1 MEIRQGGQIV
11 PNPPWEPQCLIIY
24 GPSLDPA
31 FTRSLYSLMIR
42 AGVGRSTEASTEKAV
57 EEAFAGAFAQAG
69 VSEADWALVVFTAE
83 HMRDQEKLRN
93 AVSHACNPAVVVGSS
108 AAGILTGEG
117 EVEGSEG
124 IAVLAVATDQLQA
137 NAFLFESLRGHD
149 AEAGT
154 KIANLAR
161 ISPDTNLLT
170 VLMPDSY
177 NGQAQEMLQAIQREI
192 GYSPIIGAGSSESG
206 VAGATFQ
213 LCNDQIATNAVTGLH
228 LSGSFESS
236 IDITQGCQPIT
247 EPLAITRAEG
257 NIIYEIDHR
266 PAFEVFTSVLKG
278 PLLEDLRRALMYV
291 FVGLPAD
298 RRSDTV
304 GAGEYLVRNIIG
316 LDSKKKIIAVADK
329 VTEGQAMIFTLRDGQ
344 RARDDLGQMLKR
356 QAERLAGKKP
366 AFGVYFN
373 CCARGASLY
382 GMPGIDSAY
391 IRQILGEFPL
401 IGMFGG
407 YELAPLGGAN
417 HLFAY
422 TGVLA
427 LICEA
432 D

>member
-1 MEIRQGGQIV
+1 M
-11 PNPPWEPQCLIIY
+11 
-24 GPSLDPA
+24 
-31 FTRSLYSLMIR
+31 
-42 AGVGRSTEASTEKAV
+42 
-57 EEAFAGAFAQAG
+57 
-69 VSEADWALVVFTAE
+69 
-83 HMRDQEKLRN
+83 
-93 AVSHACNPAVVVGSS
+93 SHASNQAVVLGPS
-108 AAGILTGEG
+108 AAGIVTGEG
-117 EVEGSEG
+117 EVEGSHG
-124 IAVLAVATDQLQA
+124 IAVLALASDELQA

-149 AEAGT
+149 AEAGA
-154 KIANLAR
+154 KIAKLAR
-161 ISPDTNLLT
+161 PSLDSNLLT
-170 VLMPDSY
+170 LLMPDSY
-177 NGQAQEMLQAIQREI
+177 NGQAQEMLQAMEREI
-192 GYSPIIGAGSSESG
+192 GYWPVIGAGSSESG

-228 LSGSFESS
+228 LSGSFEAF

-257 NIIYEIDHR
+257 NIIYEIDKR
-266 PAFEVFTSVLKG
+266 PAFELFTSVLKG
-278 PLLEDLRRALMYV
+278 PLIEDLRRALLYV

-298 RRSDTV
+298 RLRNTV
-304 GAGEYLVRNIIG
+304 GGGEYLVRNIIG
-316 LDSKKKIIAVADK
+316 LDSKKKIIGVADQ
-329 VTEGQAMIFTLRDGQ
+329 VNEGQAMIFTLRDGQ

-356 QAERLAGKKP
+356 QALRLSGKKP

-382 GMPGIDSAY
+382 GIPGIDSAY
-391 IRQILGEFPL
+391 IRQVLGDFPL

-407 YELAPLGGAN
+407 YELAPMGGAN

>member
-1 MEIRQGGQIV
+1 
-11 PNPPWEPQCLIIY
+11 
-24 GPSLDPA
+24 
-31 FTRSLYSLMIR
+31 MIR

-57 EEAFAGAFAQAG
+57 EEAFAAALAQA
-69 VSEADWALVVFTAE
+69 EIRQADVALIVFTAE
-83 HMRDQEKLRN
+83 HMRDQERLRN
-93 AVSHACNPAVVVGSS
+93 SVSHASNHAVVVGSS

-117 EVEGSEG
+117 EVEGSHG
-124 IAVLAVATDQLQA
+124 IAVLALASDQLQT
-137 NAFLFESLRGHD
+137 NAFLFEPLRGHD
-149 AEAGT
+149 AEAG
-154 KIANLAR
+154 AR
-161 ISPDTNLLT
+161 IAKLTGPGLDGNLLT

-177 NGQAQEMLQAIQREI
+177 NGQAQDMLQAMEREI
-192 GYSPIIGAGSSESG
+192 GYSPVIGAGSSESG
-206 VAGATFQ
+206 VAGATIQ
-213 LCNDQIATNAVTGLH
+213 LCNDKVATNAVTGLH
-228 LSGSFESS
+228 LSGLFESF

-247 EPLAITRAEG
+247 EPLVITRADG
-257 NIIYEIDHR
+257 NIIYEIDNR

-291 FVGLPAD
+291 FIGVPAD
-298 RRSDTV
+298 RRRNNV
-304 GAGEYLVRNIIG
+304 GGGEYLVRNIIG
-316 LDSKKKIIAVADK
+316 LDSEKKIIGVADE

-356 QAERLAGKKP
+356 QAQRLAGKKP

-382 GMPGIDSAY
+382 GIPGIDSAY
-391 IRQILGEFPL
+391 IRQMLGDFPL

>member
-1 MEIRQGGQIV
+1 MVLLLTLLSQA
-11 PNPPWEPQCLIIY
+11 PYTP
-24 GPSLDPA
+24 
-31 FTRSLYSLMIR
+31 TMIR
-42 AGVGRSTEASTEKAV
+42 AGVGQSTEASTEKAV
-57 EEAFAGAFAQAG
+57 EQAFAAALAQADA
-69 VSEADWALVVFTAE
+69 SQADMALVVFTAE
-83 HMRDQEKLRN
+83 HMRDQERLRN
-93 AVSHACNPAVVVGSS
+93 AVSHASNQAVVLGSS

-117 EVEGSEG
+117 EVEGSHG
-124 IAVLAVATDQLQA
+124 IAVLALASDELQA

-149 AEAGT
+149 AEAGA
-154 KIANLAR
+154 KIAKLAR
-161 ISPDTNLLT
+161 PSLDSNLLT
-170 VLMPDSY
+170 LLMPDSY
-177 NGQAQEMLQAIQREI
+177 NGQAQEMLQAMEREI
-192 GYSPIIGAGSSESG
+192 GYWPVIGAGSSESG

-228 LSGSFESS
+228 LSGSFEAF

-247 EPLAITRAEG
+247 EPLVITRADG
-257 NIIYEIDHR
+257 NIIYEIDNR

-298 RRSDTV
+298 RRRNTV

-316 LDSKKKIIAVADK
+316 LDSQKKIIGVADELN
-329 VTEGQAMIFTLRDGQ
+329 EGQAMIFTLRDGQ

-356 QAERLAGKKP
+356 QAQRLSGKKP

-382 GMPGIDSAY
+382 GIPGIDSAY
-391 IRQILGEFPL
+391 IRQILGDFPL

>member
-1 MEIRQGGQIV
+1 
-11 PNPPWEPQCLIIY
+11 
-24 GPSLDPA
+24 
-31 FTRSLYSLMIR
+31 MIR
-42 AGVGRSTEASTEKAV
+42 AGVGQSTEASTEKAV
-57 EEAFAGAFAQAG
+57 EQAFAAALAQAG
-69 VSEADWALVVFTAE
+69 IGQADMALIVFTAE
-83 HMRDQEKLRN
+83 HMRDRERLRN
-93 AVSHACNPAVVVGSS
+93 AVSHASNHAVVVGSS
-108 AAGILTGEG
+108 AAGILSAEG
-117 EVEGSEG
+117 EVEGSHG
-124 IAVLAVATDQLQA
+124 IAVLALASDQLQA
-137 NAFLFESLRGHD
+137 NAFLFEPLRGHD
-149 AEAGT
+149 AEAGA
-154 KIANLAR
+154 KIAK
-161 ISPDTNLLT
+161 LT
-170 VLMPDSY
+170 RTRPSLDSNFLTLLMPDSY
-177 NGQAQEMLQAIQREI
+177 NGQAQEMLQAMQDEI
-192 GYSPIIGAGSSESG
+192 GYSPVIGAGSSESG

-213 LCNDQIATNAVTGLH
+213 LCKDHVATNAVTGVH
-228 LSGSFESS
+228 LSGSFEAF

-247 EPLAITRAEG
+247 EPLAITRADG
-257 NIIYEIDHR
+257 NIIYEIDNR

-298 RRSDTV
+298 RLRNTV

-316 LDSKKKIIAVADK
+316 LDSKKKIIGVADE
-329 VTEGQAMIFTLRDGQ
+329 VNEGQAMIFTLRDGQ

-356 QAERLAGKKP
+356 QAQRLTGKKP
-366 AFGVYFN
+366 AFGIYFN

-382 GMPGIDSAY
+382 GIPGIDSAY
-391 IRQILGEFPL
+391 IRQLLGDFPL

>member
-1 MEIRQGGQIV
+1 
-11 PNPPWEPQCLIIY
+11 
-24 GPSLDPA
+24 
-31 FTRSLYSLMIR
+31 MIR

-57 EEAFAGAFAQAG
+57 EEAFAAALAQA
-69 VSEADWALVVFTAE
+69 EIRQADMALIVFTAE
-83 HMRDQEKLRN
+83 HMRDQERLRD
-93 AVSHACNPAVVVGSS
+93 AVSHASNHAVVVGSS

-117 EVEGSEG
+117 EVEGSHG
-124 IAVLAVATDQLQA
+124 IAVLALASDQLQT
-137 NAFLFESLRGHD
+137 NAFLFEPLRGHD
-149 AEAGT
+149 AEAG
-154 KIANLAR
+154 AR
-161 ISPDTNLLT
+161 IAKLTGPGLGGNLLT

-177 NGQAQEMLQAIQREI
+177 NGQAQEMLQAMEREI
-192 GYSPIIGAGSSESG
+192 GYSPVIGAGSSESG

-213 LCNDQIATNAVTGLH
+213 LCNDKVATNAVTGLH
-228 LSGSFESS
+228 LSGSFQSF

-247 EPLAITRAEG
+247 EPLVITRADG
-257 NIIYEIDHR
+257 NIIYEIDNR

-291 FVGLPAD
+291 FVGVPAD
-298 RRSDTV
+298 RRRNSV
-304 GAGEYLVRNIIG
+304 GGGEYLVRNIIG
-316 LDSKKKIIAVADK
+316 LDSEKKIIGVADE

-356 QAERLAGKKP
+356 QAQRLDGKKP
-366 AFGVYFN
+366 VFGVYFN

-382 GMPGIDSAY
+382 GIPGIDSAY
-391 IRQILGEFPL
+391 IRQVLGDFPL

-427 LICEA
+427 LIAEA
-432 D
+432 N

>member
-1 MEIRQGGQIV
+1 MA
-11 PNPPWEPQCLIIY
+11 LI
-24 GPSLDPA
+24 
-31 FTRSLYSLMIR
+31 
-42 AGVGRSTEASTEKAV
+42 
-57 EEAFAGAFAQAG
+57 
-69 VSEADWALVVFTAE
+69 VFTAE
-83 HMRDQEKLRN
+83 HMRDQERLRN
-93 AVSHACNPAVVVGSS
+93 AVSHASNHAVVVGSS

-117 EVEGSEG
+117 EVEGSHG
-124 IAVLAVATDQLQA
+124 IAVLALASDQLQT
-137 NAFLFESLRGHD
+137 NAFLFEPLRGHD
-149 AEAGT
+149 AEAG
-154 KIANLAR
+154 AR
-161 ISPDTNLLT
+161 IAKLTGPGPGGNLLT
-170 VLMPDSY
+170 VVMPDSY
-177 NGQAQEMLQAIQREI
+177 NGQAQEMLQAMEREI
-192 GYSPIIGAGSSESG
+192 GYSPVIGAGSSESG

-213 LCNDQIATNAVTGLH
+213 LCNDKVATNAVTGLH
-228 LSGSFESS
+228 LSGSFESF

-247 EPLAITRAEG
+247 EPLVITRADG
-257 NIIYEIDHR
+257 NIIYEIDNR

-291 FVGLPAD
+291 FVGVPAN
-298 RRSDTV
+298 RRRNSV
-304 GAGEYLVRNIIG
+304 GGGEYLVRNIIG
-316 LDSKKKIIAVADK
+316 LDSEKKIIGVADE

-344 RARDDLGQMLKR
+344 RARDDLEQMLKR
-356 QAERLAGKKP
+356 QAQRLAGKKP

-382 GMPGIDSAY
+382 GIPGIDSAY
-391 IRQILGEFPL
+391 IRQLLGDFPL